1 MASNKTEI
9 KFNTKKLDSLLT
21 YLKSLDDYYVKVGI
35 IGSKAKAQHKNTE
48 LTNAELG
55 AIHEFGKGYQPQRS
69 FLEIPLKMK
78 FNKDEQAFKEI
89 KKKAFMLLFKK
100 RNPKEFFTMLGS
112 KALDIVN
119 GAFETNGYNTWTS
132 WSEAYEKRRK
142 IDISKS
148 KRRELNKSYYDKY
161 GQKGF
166 FSLKDVQNMWVN
178 RVSGLRLNLTGQLKG
193 SIAFKVMKK
202 K

>member
-35 IGSKAKAQHKNTE
+35 IGSKAKAQHKNTN

-69 FLEIPLKMK
+69 FLEMPLKMK
-78 FNKDEQAFKEI
+78 FNFNTNQNLKEL
-89 KKKAFMLLFKK
+89 KKKSFNLLFVK
-100 RNPKEFFTMLGS
+100 RKPREFFNALGQV
-112 KALDIVN
+112 AHDIII
-119 GAFETNGYNTWTS
+119 GAFETNGYGAWKP
-132 WSEAYEKRRK
+132 WSKAYERRRISQVKGKR
-142 IDISKS
+142 
-148 KRRELNKSYYDKY
+148 KRQEFWLNHNI
-161 GQKGF
+161 
-166 FSLKDVQNMWVN
+166 LT
-178 RVSGLRLNLTGQLKG
+178 LTGQLRR